1 MERSSVVLSTLFLY
15 SPLYMDIFQAIILGI
30 VQGATEFL
38 PISSSAHLVLIPWML
53 GWDKPS
59 LTFDLMTHYG
69 TLLAVIIYYRSDLW
83 NIIKGVLQ
91 GLREGKPFGN
101 PSAKLGWLIVLST
114 IPAVLI
120 GYFFEEPLE
129 ALFGAPFYVAVELL
143 ITGLILWFS
152 ETLGKRQRSLESMT
166 WWDSFWMGIGQA
178 IAISPGISRSGATI
192 ATGLVRG
199 LDRASAAR
207 FSFLMSIPVIFGA
220 GLLKLS
226 DFAETGISGDT
237 LTLFF
242 AGGVTAAIVGYIA
255 IAYLIRY
262 LTNNSL
268 RIFAIYCWLF
278 GGACIVL
285 SYAR

>member
-1 MERSSVVLSTLFLY
+1 
-15 SPLYMDIFQAIILGI
+15 MDIIQAIILGI

-38 PISSSAHLVLIPWML
+38 PISSSAHLVLIPWIL

-69 TLLAVIIYYRSDLW
+69 TLLAVVIYYRNDLW
-83 NIIKGVLQ
+83 GIIKGVLQ
-91 GLREGKPFGN
+91 GLREGKPVGN
-101 PSAKLGWLIVLST
+101 PHAKLGWLIVLST
-114 IPAVLI
+114 IPAVLL

-129 ALFGAPFYVAVELL
+129 ALFGAPLFVAIELL
-143 ITGLILWFS
+143 ITGAILWFS
-152 ETLGKRQRSLESMT
+152 ETLGKRTRSLENMS
-166 WWDSFWMGIGQA
+166 WWDSFWIGIGQA

-192 ATGLVRG
+192 ATGLVLG
-199 LDRASAAR
+199 FDRASAAR

-226 DFAETGISGDT
+226 DFAETGISSET
-237 LTLFF
+237 LTLFLT
-242 AGGVTAAIVGYIA
+242 GGVTAGIVGYIA

-262 LTNNSL
+262 LATHSL
-268 RIFAIYCWLF
+268 RVFAIYCWIF

-285 SYAR
+285 NFAR

>member
-1 MERSSVVLSTLFLY
+1 
-15 SPLYMDIFQAIILGI
+15 MDIIQAIILGI

-38 PISSSAHLVLIPWML
+38 PISSSAHLVLVPWIL

-69 TLLAVIIYYRSDLW
+69 TLLAVVIYYRNDLW
-83 NIIKGVLQ
+83 AIIKGVFK
-91 GLREGKPFGN
+91 GLGAGKPVGN
-101 PSAKLGWLIVLST
+101 PEAKLGWMLVLST
-114 IPAVLI
+114 IPAVLL

-129 ALFGAPFYVAVELL
+129 ALFGAPVYVAVELL
-143 ITGLILWFS
+143 ITGAILWFS
-152 ETLGKRQRSLESMT
+152 ETLGKRTRPLEAMT
-166 WWDSFWMGIGQA
+166 WWDSLLIGIGQA

-199 LDRASAAR
+199 FDRAAAAR

-262 LTNNSL
+262 LATNSL
-268 RIFAIYCWLF
+268 RVFAIYCWLF
-278 GGACIVL
+278 GAACIVL
-285 SYAR
+285 SFAR